1 MAAFAAAATAAAAA
15 VVVVMADPCTKLRVW
30 WLHFSGF
37 MASRLA
43 YRISCSQRTGVG
55 DDDSA
60 QHCASLKRSWRRS
73 WRYALLA
80 ALTACACGDVVA
92 RARIWASHREGR
104 R

>member
-1 MAAFAAAATAAAAA
+1 MAAFAAAAATVTDAAAAA
-15 VVVVMADPCTKLRVW
+15 VVMADPCSVR

-43 YRISCSQRTGVG
+43 YRISCPQRTGVG

-60 QHCASLKRSWRRS
+60 QHSLKRSWRRS